1 MKKTALIPL
10 GILFLIITAALT
22 GCISEEKPQKQ
33 EEKTETDLALLL
45 MNYYNNNTIAIA
57 YNTMFTDEIREQTS
71 VEQLEMIWNQIIA
84 SYGDLQEIIQT
95 KITEEEGYTI
105 VYVTCSYSDLGL
117 LDTRIAFDESKLIA
131 GFQFVA
137 TDLSDQYQQPTY
149 ADTNQFNE
157 IIITIG
163 EGTAWELPGT
173 LTIPNGEGPYPVV
186 ILVHGSGPNDQD
198 ESIGPNKPF
207 KDLAWGLASNDI
219 AVLRYEKRT
228 KHHSTTIVNQ
238 LTTFTVFD
246 ETIDDAL
253 EAITFLNTYESID
266 NQSIYLLGHSLGGML
281 APRIAAQTTKLAG
294 IIMLA
299 APARHLEELMLNQT
313 IYLSG
318 IDGEITTEEQTQI
331 DLAQTQVQQIQ
342 NLSIAEDEIILGA
355 GKAYWEDLST
365 YEQVETAQTL
375 IIPMCILQGK
385 RDYQVTYED
394 DFTQWNNTFADN
406 QNVSMNSYETLNHLF
421 ISGEGTPTNTEYMTP
436 SNVDEQV
443 IIDIANW
450 ITALSGE

>member
-10 GILFLIITAALT
+10 GILSLMITAALT

-33 EEKTETDLALLL
+33 EEQTEKDLALLL

-57 YNTMFTDEIREQTS
+57 YNTMFSDEIREQTS

-84 SYGDLQEIIQT
+84 SYGDFQEIIQT
-95 KITEEEGYTI
+95 KTTEEEYTI

-117 LDTRIAFDESKLIA
+117 LDTRIVFDENKLIA

-137 TDLSDQYQQPTY
+137 TDLSDQYQQPDY

-163 EGTAWELPGT
+163 EGTAWELPGA
-173 LTIPNGEGPYPVV
+173 LSIPNGEGPYPVV

-228 KHHSTTIVNQ
+228 KHYSTTIVNQ

-253 EAITFLNTYESID
+253 EAITFLNTYESVD

-299 APARHLEELMLNQT
+299 APTRHLEELLINQT
-313 IYLSG
+313 IYISG

-406 QNVSMNSYETLNHLF
+406 QNVTMNSYETLNHLF